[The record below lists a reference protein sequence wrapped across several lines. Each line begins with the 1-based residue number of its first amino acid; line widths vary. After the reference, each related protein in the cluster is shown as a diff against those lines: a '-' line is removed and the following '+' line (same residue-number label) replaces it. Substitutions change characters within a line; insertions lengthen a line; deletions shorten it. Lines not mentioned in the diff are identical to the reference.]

1 MIKQDFLLKE
11 LDVLKELKGKTL
23 NKIVYTDPIFA
34 NIVLEFEDY
43 SIVINNN
50 THESNF
56 ADLEN
61 ESISYFTVDK
71 VSNTSNFNFLVGN
84 DKVKEFSINERI
96 ESIEIIN
103 DTINDGIYEISFD
116 EAIILKT
123 NQHDYTISRDW
134 FFMETMNIN
143 VDGDINDI
151 LEIDKVIEDYKG
163 DDNNLVVNV
172 SRRVNKLF

>member
-103 DTINDGIYEISFD
+103 DTINDDTYEISFD

-143 VDGDINDI
+143 VDSDINDI

>member
-34 NIVLEFEDY
+34 SIVLEFEDY